1 MITYSTQFPV
11 KENFDKKTFV
21 EFVIKW
27 NQGSKYDKFDNVEWD
42 GESYSV
48 QWEETGKILVIDELT
63 HKGVVASRL
72 QKEDE
77 HGLWKT
83 DFILNY
89 VQKYITVRVAL
100 ETTEFTTDFYP
111 IYYPPFFVKQI
122 IYWEYSGTDFDIPV
136 GNVACVLDEYKKCID
151 GIVSG
156 EVACTLPIVL
166 ISKKEDGEL
175 PVDVSNLAFKLQGV
189 AHVIFEGDDASLETY
204 TKELDCDGSKGT
216 AIILYPNKNM
226 KRKVINL
233 SGASNENPE
242 QIMTR
247 IINSVYEYSNQ
258 IMRFDIDTWEG
269 IQNEK
274 LHFQNGVL
282 LSDRKIL
289 EEENAELYQVFEE
302 QLSRTEATN
311 QDLNKEIQRLTVE
324 NQALRMRLASKDQ
337 QPLLYMGEE
346 VNFYEG
352 EIREII
358 LEILEDYLRN
368 VKKDTRRDHI
378 VTDLIENNTYE
389 HIPAKRRE
397 QIKIALKGYKSL
409 SGSLRSLLES
419 LGFVITDDGKHYK
432 WTYFGDHRYSA
443 TMAKTSSD
451 NRAGMNMA
459 SLIDNLML

>member
-11 KENFDKKTFV
+11 KESFDKKTFV

-27 NQGSKYDKFDNVEWD
+27 NQGSKYNKFENIEWD
-42 GESYSV
+42 RESYSV
-48 QWEETGKILVIDELT
+48 QWEETGKKLIIDELA

-72 QKEDE
+72 IRQDE

-89 VQKYITVRVAL
+89 LQKYITIRVAL
-100 ETTEFTTDFYP
+100 ETTDYTTDFYP
-111 IYYPPFFVKQI
+111 TYYPPFFVKQI
-122 IYWEYSGTDFDIPV
+122 IYWEYSGIDATIPV
-136 GNVACVLDEYKKCID
+136 GHDAYVLDKYKDSID
-151 GIVSG
+151 NIVKG
-156 EVACTLPIVL
+156 DTVFALPVVL
-166 ISKKEDGEL
+166 ISKKEYGEL
-175 PVDVSNLAFKLQGV
+175 PVDVSDLAFKLQGV
-189 AHVIFEGDDASLETY
+189 AHVIYEGDDVSLDLY
-204 TKELDCDGSKGT
+204 SKQLDCEGSKGA

-226 KRKVINL
+226 KRRVINL
-233 SGASNENPE
+233 SGVSNENPE

-247 IINSVYEYSNQ
+247 IINFIYEYSNQ
-258 IMRFDIDTWEG
+258 VMRIDIDTWEG

-274 LHFQNGVL
+274 LHFQNGAL
-282 LSDRKIL
+282 LSNRKIL
-289 EEENAELYQVFEE
+289 EKENEELYEIFEE
-302 QLSRTEATN
+302 QLSRTEAAN

-324 NQALRMRLASKDQ
+324 NQALRMRLASKVQ
-337 QPLLYMGEE
+337 QPLIYMGDE

-358 LEILEDYLRN
+358 LEILEEYLRN
-368 VKKDTRRDHI
+368 LKKDTRREHI
-378 VTDLIENNTYE
+378 VTDLLENNTYE

-397 QIKIALKGYKSL
+397 QIKTALKGYKSL
-409 SGSLRSLLES
+409 GRSLRSLLES

-443 TMAKTSSD
+443 TMPKTSSD

>member
-21 EFVIKW
+21 EFIIKW
-27 NQGSKYDKFDNVEWD
+27 NQGSKYDKFDNMEWD

-48 QWEETGKILVIDELT
+48 QWGENGKILVIDELA
-63 HKGVVASRL
+63 HKGMVASRL

-89 VQKYITVRVAL
+89 VKKYLTVRVAL

-111 IYYPPFFVKQI
+111 TYYPPFFVKQI
-122 IYWEYSGTDFDIPV
+122 IYWEYSGTDAGIPV
-136 GNVACVLDEYKKCID
+136 GKDAYVLDACKKYID
-151 GIVSG
+151 EIVKE
-156 EVACTLPIVL
+156 EVVCALPIVL

-175 PVDVSNLAFKLQGV
+175 PVGVSDLAFKLQGV
-189 AHVIFEGDDASLETY
+189 AHVIFEGEDTGFGTY
-204 TKELDCDGSKGT
+204 LKQLNCVGSKGT

-226 KRKVINL
+226 KRRVINL

-247 IINSVYEYSNQ
+247 IIGSVYEYSNQ
-258 IMRFDIDTWEG
+258 VMRIDIDTWEG

-274 LHFQNGVL
+274 LHLQNGAL
-282 LSDRKIL
+282 LSDRKKL
-289 EEENAELYQVFEE
+289 VEENAELYEIFET
-302 QLSRTEATN
+302 QLSRTEAAN
-311 QDLNKEIQRLTVE
+311 QGLNKEIQRLTIE

-337 QPLLYMGEE
+337 QPLIYMGEE

-368 VKKDTRRDHI
+368 VKKDTRREHI
-378 VTDLIENNTYE
+378 VTDLLENNTYE
-389 HIPAKRRE
+389 RIPSKRRE
-397 QIKIALKGYKSL
+397 QIKTALKGYKSL
-409 SGSLRSLLES
+409 GGGSAEFSRKFGICYYRRWQALQMDLFWRS
-419 LGFVITDDGKHYK
+419 
-432 WTYFGDHRYSA
+432 
-443 TMAKTSSD
+443 
-451 NRAGMNMA
+451 
-459 SLIDNLML
+459 